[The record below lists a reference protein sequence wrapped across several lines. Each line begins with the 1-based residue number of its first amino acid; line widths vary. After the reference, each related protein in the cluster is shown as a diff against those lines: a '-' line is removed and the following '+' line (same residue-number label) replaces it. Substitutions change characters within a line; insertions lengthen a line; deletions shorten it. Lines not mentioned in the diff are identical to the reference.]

1 MRESRA
7 VESLALDGGRPARRD
22 PFPRRVLY
30 GPEAERLVLEALRSQ
45 SLFGIGGPMH
55 GAFEREF
62 AAFYGAG
69 HGVACSSGT
78 ASIHLALSALD
89 LEPGSEVITAPITD
103 AGTIAPI
110 LFQQCVPV
118 FADIDEHY
126 GMDPLAVER
135 LITPRTAAILVVHL
149 FGAACDVGSIGEL
162 ARARGIPLIED
173 CSQSHAIQL
182 DGRWL
187 GRWGDIGAF
196 SLQQSKFLATGDGGV
211 VITDDDAYA
220 SRMRAFRDKG
230 WFRDDPGSRHYSLLG
245 LNYRMTELQAAVGR
259 AQLPGL
265 RQRVLRRHHLGGRL
279 VERLDPVDGV
289 HPQRPTPGSE
299 HGYWQF
305 ALEVDADSWSPPD
318 FARALRAE
326 GVPAGF
332 GYTGD
337 PIYLCMRPLAG
348 GRTFGSSSVP
358 LQRGDGSVTT
368 YQRGLCPRAEAL
380 LGRVLTLSLN
390 EQFADEDVD
399 DMASAVA
406 KVARL
411 LPRRRS

>member
-1 MRESRA
+1 MRESPA
-7 VESLALDGGRPARRD
+7 VERLALEGGRPVRER
-22 PFPRRVLY
+22 PFPGRVLY
-30 GPEAERLVLEALRSQ
+30 GQEAERLVLEALRSQ

-62 AAFYGAG
+62 AAFYGAAQ
-69 HGVACSSGT
+69 GVACSSGT
-78 ASIHLALSALD
+78 AAIHVALSALD

-126 GMDPLAVER
+126 GMGPAAIER

-149 FGAACDVGSIGEL
+149 FGAACDMRSIAEL
-162 ARARGIPLIED
+162 ARSHGIPLIED

-211 VITDDDAYA
+211 VITDNDAYA

-259 AQLPGL
+259 AQLPEL
-265 RQRVLRRHHLGGRL
+265 RQRVLRRHHLGRRL
-279 VERLDPVDGV
+279 VERLELIDGV
-289 HPQRPTPGSE
+289 HPQRQTPGSE

-305 ALEVDADSWSPPD
+305 AVEVDPDHWNPPD

-326 GVPAGF
+326 GIPAGF

-337 PIYLCMRPLAG
+337 PIYLCMRPLAD
-348 GRTFGSSSVP
+348 GRTFGSTSLP
-358 LQRGDGSVTT
+358 LRRDDGSVIA
-368 YQRGLCPRAEAL
+368 YERGLCPQAESL

-399 DMASAVA
+399 DMAGAVA